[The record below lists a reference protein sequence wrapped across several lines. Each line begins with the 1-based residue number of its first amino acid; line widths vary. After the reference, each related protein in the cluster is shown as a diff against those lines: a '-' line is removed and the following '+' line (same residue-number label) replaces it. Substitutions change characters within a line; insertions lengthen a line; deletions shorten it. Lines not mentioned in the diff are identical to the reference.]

1 MPQHV
6 CSQQLHSAQTAYRHQ
21 TAELKSVTAALNSRD
36 EQLSD
41 VQRKLKDV
49 SHAQAADKQTL
60 IDVIASL
67 KGGAKSAISSCSAS
81 EAISPHS

>member
-1 MPQHV
+1 M
-6 CSQQLHSAQTAYRHQ
+6 CSQQLHFVQTAYRHQ
-21 TAELKSVTAALNSRD
+21 TAELKSVMAALNSRD

-41 VQRKLKDV
+41 VQRKLKNV

-67 KGGAKSAISSCSAS
+67 KGGADISACSAS
-81 EAISPHS
+81 EAVSPHS